1 MDGKEICCSCKKMTV
16 RIKEE
21 KNKNIKIMLQ
31 RVKMIDGQVK
41 GICGMVERNA
51 YCTYILMQSAA
62 VNAAINAFNKELIG
76 NHIKGC
82 VARDLRQGKEEVVDE
97 LITALQKLMK

>member
-1 MDGKEICCSCKKMTV
+1 
-16 RIKEE
+16 
-21 KNKNIKIMLQ
+21 
-31 RVKMIDGQVK
+31 
-41 GICGMVERNA
+41 
-51 YCTYILMQSAA
+51 MQSAA